1 VSVSRATVVVN
12 PQVELFPVG
21 QDRTVSAITVRAP
34 VKGLGQ
40 RVTTVDRSEPET
52 FAALLMH
59 LISREAPVSSSDAEY
74 DRLCDIGFLVTSD
87 RVSQPVWY
95 SCDVLDPPTDLVPVR
110 ARRDLISTGLADD
123 LIVNPALQH
132 FGPEGPP
139 ASIRG
144 RLKLRNPFHPRRSWL
159 WIREDDQRAPRL
171 YSYASEGAI
180 DLSCLVAAEPVPPT
194 LDESTRQRLLAADVL
209 VPASA
214 VSRRREDRDTRL
226 ARARQ
231 ELQSERHTV
240 LRLVIPPLEVAA
252 LRQYYRDAIAEGF
265 FEPSDAEWPNRSFSS
280 RDGIAQFFHAQLADL
295 VSEIAGARF
304 KPSFQF
310 FASYREGAELR
321 PHRDREQCELAMSIL
336 LDFSP
341 EPVDASPWPL
351 FVQPPQADSP
361 TPIAQGIGDA
371 VLYYGREVR
380 HHREMLKSSDYSSSW
395 FFFYVHENFQGSLD

>member
-1 VSVSRATVVVN
+1 MPVVVN

-40 RVTTVDRSEPET
+40 RVTTIDRSEPEI

-59 LISREAPVSSSDAEY
+59 LISREAPVSSSAPEY

-95 SCDVLDPPTDLVPVR
+95 SCDVLDPPTELIPVR
-110 ARRDLISTGLADD
+110 PHRDLISTELAGD
-123 LIVNPALQH
+123 LVVNPALQH
-132 FGPEGPP
+132 FGHEGPP
-139 ASIRG
+139 GSMRG
-144 RLKLRNPFHPRRSWL
+144 RLKLRSQFDPGRSWL
-159 WIREDDQRAPRL
+159 WIQQEDLCAPCL
-171 YSYASEGAI
+171 YSYSSERAV
-180 DLSCLVAAEPVPPT
+180 DLSHLVAGDPAPPT
-194 LDESTRQRLLAADVL
+194 LDEATRQRLLEADVL
-209 VPASA
+209 TPAA
-214 VSRRREDRDTRL
+214 GRWRREDRDTRL
-226 ARARQ
+226 ARARR
-231 ELQSERHTV
+231 ELQADRHTV
-240 LRLVIPPLEVAA
+240 LHHVIPPLEVAA
-252 LRQYYRDAIAEGF
+252 LRRYYRDAITEGY
-265 FEPSDAEWPNRSFSS
+265 FEPSDAQWPNRSFSS
-280 RDGIAQFFHAQLADL
+280 RDGIAQFFHAQLTGL

-310 FASYREGAELR
+310 FASYREGAELP

-351 FVQPPQADSP
+351 FVQPPQAASP

-380 HHREMLKSSDYSSSW
+380 HHRERLTNSDYSSSW
-395 FFFYVHENFQGSLD
+395 FFFYVHESFEGPLD

>member
-1 VSVSRATVVVN
+1 MSVSKATVVVN

-40 RVTTVDRSEPET
+40 RVTTIDRSEPET

-59 LISREAPVSSSDAEY
+59 LISRETAVSSSAPEY
-74 DRLCDIGFLVTSD
+74 DRLCQIGFLVASD
-87 RVSQPVWY
+87 RASQPVWY

-110 ARRDLISTGLADD
+110 ARRHPISIGLAGD
-123 LIVNPALQH
+123 LVVNPALQH
-132 FGPEGPP
+132 FTREGPP
-139 ASIRG
+139 ASMRG
-144 RLKLRNPFHPRRSWL
+144 RLKLRNPFHPGRSWL
-159 WIREDDQRAPRL
+159 WIPEEDLRVPRM
-171 YSYASEGAI
+171 YSYSSESAI
-180 DLSCLVAAEPVPPT
+180 DLSRLVAAEPAAPT
-194 LDESTRQRLLAADVL
+194 LDEATRQRLLVADVL
-209 VPASA
+209 MPASA
-214 VSRRREDRDTRL
+214 LSRRREDRDARL
-226 ARARQ
+226 ATARR
-231 ELQSERHTV
+231 ELKEDRHTI
-240 LRLVIPPLEVAA
+240 LRHVIPPLEIAA

-265 FEPSDAEWPNRSFSS
+265 FEASDAEWPDRSFSS
-280 RDGIAQFFHAQLADL
+280 RDGLAQFFHAQLTSLA
-295 VSEIAGARF
+295 SEIAGARF

-310 FASYREGAELR
+310 FASYREGAELP
-321 PHRDREQCELAMSIL
+321 PHRDREQSELAMSIL

-341 EPVDASPWPL
+341 EPVDTSPWPL

-361 TPIAQGIGDA
+361 TPIPQGIGDA